1 MSVAILFGVIVAVIF
16 AAAFMSS
23 RRFGPLALA
32 LAAGFLLAEWWS
44 NWLGSILD
52 GFGMELDW
60 LPNGVIAVLLL
71 LLAPLFALLA
81 SGPKYQKKHM
91 KIVSAAGIAFLAAA
105 LLVMPLGKFMSLDGQ
120 ALELYKMFA
129 GAWRYIA
136 TTGLVLGVVDLFLAH
151 TAKSGSGS
159 KKH

>member
-1 MSVAILFGVIVAVIF
+1 VSVAILFGVIVAVIF
-16 AAAFMSS
+16 AAAFVSS

-136 TTGLVLGVVDLFLAH
+136 TAGLVLGVVDLFLAH
-151 TAKSGSGS
+151 TASARTS

>member
-16 AAAFMSS
+16 AAAFVSS

-151 TAKSGSGS
+151 TASGRTS

>member
-1 MSVAILFGVIVAVIF
+1 VSVAILFGVIVAVIF
-16 AAAFMSS
+16 AAAFVSS
-23 RRFGPLALA
+23 RRFGSLALA

-44 NWLGSILD
+44 SWLGSILD
-52 GFGMELDW
+52 GLGMELDW

-151 TAKSGSGS
+151 TASGRSS

>member
-16 AAAFMSS
+16 AAAFVSS

-91 KIVSAAGIAFLAAA
+91 KVVSAAGIAFLAAA

-151 TAKSGSGS
+151 TASARSS

>member
-16 AAAFMSS
+16 AAAFVSS

-91 KIVSAAGIAFLAAA
+91 KIVSAAGIAVLAAA

-151 TAKSGSGS
+151 TASGRSS

>member
-16 AAAFMSS
+16 AAAFVSS

-32 LAAGFLLAEWWS
+32 LAAGFSLAEWWS
-44 NWLGSILD
+44 SWLGSILD

-151 TAKSGSGS
+151 TASGRSS

>member
-1 MSVAILFGVIVAVIF
+1 VSVAILFGVIVAVIF
-16 AAAFMSS
+16 AAAFVSS

-151 TAKSGSGS
+151 TASGRSS

>member
-16 AAAFMSS
+16 AAAFVSS

-44 NWLGSILD
+44 SWLGSILD

-136 TTGLVLGVVDLFLAH
+136 TTGLALGVVDLFLAH
-151 TAKSGSGS
+151 TAPARTS

>member
-16 AAAFMSS
+16 AAAFVSS

-91 KIVSAAGIAFLAAA
+91 KIVSAAGIAFLVAA

-129 GAWRYIA
+129 VAWRYIA

-151 TAKSGSGS
+151 AASGHSP

>member
-16 AAAFMSS
+16 AAAFVSS

-44 NWLGSILD
+44 SWLGSILD

-151 TAKSGSGS
+151 TASGRSS

>member
-16 AAAFMSS
+16 AAAFVSS

-44 NWLGSILD
+44 SWLGSILD

-91 KIVSAAGIAFLAAA
+91 KIVSAAGIAFLAVS

-136 TTGLVLGVVDLFLAH
+136 TTGLVLGVVDLFLSH
-151 TAKSGSGS
+151 TAPARTS

>member
-16 AAAFMSS
+16 AAAFVSS

-44 NWLGSILD
+44 SWLGSILD

-136 TTGLVLGVVDLFLAH
+136 TAGLVLGVVDLFLTH
-151 TAKSGSGS
+151 TASSRSS

>member
-16 AAAFMSS
+16 AAAFVSS

-71 LLAPLFALLA
+71 LLAPFFALLA

-151 TAKSGSGS
+151 TASSRSS

>member
-16 AAAFMSS
+16 AAAFVSS

-44 NWLGSILD
+44 SWLGSILD

-151 TAKSGSGS
+151 TASGHAS

>member
-16 AAAFMSS
+16 AAAFVSS

-105 LLVMPLGKFMSLDGQ
+105 LLVTPLGKFMSLDGQ
-120 ALELYKMFA
+120 ALALYKMFA

-151 TAKSGSGS
+151 TASARTS

>member
-16 AAAFMSS
+16 AAAFVSS

-136 TTGLVLGVVDLFLAH
+136 TAGLVLGVVDLFLAH
-151 TAKSGSGS
+151 TASARTS

>member
-16 AAAFMSS
+16 AAAFVSS

-44 NWLGSILD
+44 SWLGSILD

-91 KIVSAAGIAFLAAA
+91 KIISAAGIAFLAAA

-151 TAKSGSGS
+151 TASGRSS

>member
-16 AAAFMSS
+16 AAAFVSS

-44 NWLGSILD
+44 SWLGSILD

-91 KIVSAAGIAFLAAA
+91 KIVSAVGIAFLAAA

-151 TAKSGSGS
+151 TASGRSS

>member
-16 AAAFMSS
+16 AAAFVSS

-44 NWLGSILD
+44 NWLAGVLD
-52 GFGMELDW
+52 GFGIALDW

-129 GAWRYIA
+129 DAWRYIA

>member
-16 AAAFMSS
+16 AAAFVSS

-44 NWLGSILD
+44 SWLGSILD

-91 KIVSAAGIAFLAAA
+91 KIISAAGIAFLAAA

-136 TTGLVLGVVDLFLAH
+136 TAGLVLGVVDLFLAH
-151 TAKSGSGS
+151 TASARTS

>member
-16 AAAFMSS
+16 VAAFVSS

-120 ALELYKMFA
+120 ALDLYKMFA

-151 TAKSGSGS
+151 TASGRSS

>member
-16 AAAFMSS
+16 AAAFVSS
-23 RRFGPLALA
+23 RRFGPLTLA

-44 NWLGSILD
+44 SWLGSILD

-136 TTGLVLGVVDLFLAH
+136 TAGLVLGVVDLFLAH
-151 TAKSGSGS
+151 TASSRSS

>member
-16 AAAFMSS
+16 AAAFVSS

-91 KIVSAAGIAFLAAA
+91 KIVSAAGISFLAAA

-120 ALELYKMFA
+120 ALESYKMFA
-129 GAWRYIA
+129 SAWRYIA

-151 TAKSGSGS
+151 TASGRSS

>member
-16 AAAFMSS
+16 AAAFVSS

-44 NWLGSILD
+44 NWLAGVLD
-52 GFGMELDW
+52 GFGIALDW

-151 TAKSGSGS
+151 TASGRTS

>member
-16 AAAFMSS
+16 AAAFVSS

-120 ALELYKMFA
+120 ALESYKMFA

-151 TAKSGSGS
+151 TASGRSS

>member
-1 MSVAILFGVIVAVIF
+1 VSVAILFGVIVAVIF
-16 AAAFMSS
+16 AAAFVSS

-44 NWLGSILD
+44 SWLGSILD

-151 TAKSGSGS
+151 TASGRSS

>member
-16 AAAFMSS
+16 AAAFVSS

-52 GFGMELDW
+52 GFGVELDW

-151 TAKSGSGS
+151 TASSRS
-159 KKH
+159 LKKH

>member
-16 AAAFMSS
+16 AAAFVSS

-151 TAKSGSGS
+151 TANARTS

>member
-16 AAAFMSS
+16 AAVFVSS

-32 LAAGFLLAEWWS
+32 LATGFLLAEWWS
-44 NWLGSILD
+44 NWLSSILD
-52 GFGMELDW
+52 GFGMELNW

-129 GAWRYIA
+129 GVWRYIA

-151 TAKSGSGS
+151 TASGRSS

>member
-16 AAAFMSS
+16 AAAFVSS

-44 NWLGSILD
+44 SWLGSILD

-91 KIVSAAGIAFLAAA
+91 KIVSAVGIAFLAAA

-136 TTGLVLGVVDLFLAH
+136 TTGLALGVVDLFLAH
-151 TAKSGSGS
+151 TASGRSS

>member
-16 AAAFMSS
+16 AAAFVSS

-105 LLVMPLGKFMSLDGQ
+105 LLVMPLGKFMSLDSQ

-151 TAKSGSGS
+151 TAPARIS

>member
-1 MSVAILFGVIVAVIF
+1 MNVAILFGVIVAVIF
-16 AAAFMSS
+16 AAAFVSS

-32 LAAGFLLAEWWS
+32 LATGFLLAEWWS

-151 TAKSGSGS
+151 TASGRSS

>member
-16 AAAFMSS
+16 AAAFVSS

-129 GAWRYIA
+129 DAWRYIA

-151 TAKSGSGS
+151 TASARTS

>member
-16 AAAFMSS
+16 AAAFVSS

-44 NWLGSILD
+44 SWLGGILD

-136 TTGLVLGVVDLFLAH
+136 TASLVLGVVDLFLAH
-151 TAKSGSGS
+151 TASARTS

>member
-16 AAAFMSS
+16 VAAFVSS

-44 NWLGSILD
+44 SWLAGILD
-52 GFGMELDW
+52 GFGIALDW

-151 TAKSGSGS
+151 TASGRSS

>member
-16 AAAFMSS
+16 AAAFVSS

-44 NWLGSILD
+44 SWLGSILD

-151 TAKSGSGS
+151 TASVRSS

>member
-16 AAAFMSS
+16 VAAFVSS

-81 SGPKYQKKHM
+81 SGPKYQKKHL

-151 TAKSGSGS
+151 TASGRSS

>member
-16 AAAFMSS
+16 VAAFVSS

-32 LAAGFLLAEWWS
+32 LAADFLLAEWWS

-120 ALELYKMFA
+120 ALGLYKMFA

-151 TAKSGSGS
+151 TASARSP

>member
-16 AAAFMSS
+16 AAAFVSS

-44 NWLGSILD
+44 SWLGSILD

-60 LPNGVIAVLLL
+60 LPNGVIVVLLL

-136 TTGLVLGVVDLFLAH
+136 TAGLVLGVVDLFLAH
-151 TAKSGSGS
+151 TAPARTS

>member
-16 AAAFMSS
+16 AAAFVSS

-151 TAKSGSGS
+151 TAPARTS